1 MRATTASTTMAP
13 TCGTHP
19 SRRRRTTGF
28 TLIELMITVAIVALL
43 AAIAIPSYQDS
54 VWKGKRAEAK
64 AAIFKALQAEERYY
78 TQNNTYV
85 AYTSPTPPA
94 GSGAFPVYSADNATN
109 SRYTI
114 SVAQAGSA
122 LCGSGGIVINDV
134 TRCVVVTATVVG
146 NPDPKCGASL
156 AMDTVGNKSPSLS
169 GPTALCWK

>member
-1 MRATTASTTMAP
+1 MASTMTP
-13 TCGTHP
+13 
-19 SRRRRTTGF
+19 RRRTRRPRWAGAGF

-85 AYTSPTPPA
+85 QYSGTPPA
-94 GSGAFPVYSADNATN
+94 GSGAFPVFSADNAAN

-114 SVAQAGSA
+114 SVTPAGAAPLCTNNNIAQCAV
-122 LCGSGGIVINDV
+122 VI
-134 TRCVVVTATVVG
+134 ATVVG
-146 NPDPKCGASL
+146 NPDPKCGSTL
-156 AMDTVGNKSPSLS
+156 SMDTVGNKTS
-169 GPTALCWK
+169 GTVNVLCWK

>member
-1 MRATTASTTMAP
+1 MASTMTP
-13 TCGTHP
+13 
-19 SRRRRTTGF
+19 RRRTRRLRSAGAGF

-85 AYTSPTPPA
+85 PYSGTPPS
-94 GSGAFPVYSADNATN
+94 GSGAFPVFSADNAAN

-114 SVAQAGSA
+114 TVTAAGAAPLCTNNNIAQCAV
-122 LCGSGGIVINDV
+122 VI
-134 TRCVVVTATVVG
+134 ATVVG
-146 NPDPKCGASL
+146 NVDPKCGLTLS
-156 AMDTVGNKSPSLS
+156 MDTVGNKTSANPD
-169 GPTALCWK
+169 PICWK